1 MPPKPKPWSF
11 VALLWVAYFINYVDR
26 QVVFSILPV
35 LRAELHFTSTQL
47 GLIGSIFIWVYSLC
61 NPVAGRIADRTR
73 PELLLPASLALWS
86 VATLATGLSGSVAG
100 LLFWRGVMGL
110 TEGIYFPAAVSAI
123 GSVHSGATRS
133 RAIALH
139 GSAQFAGIAAG
150 GWFGGWV
157 AEAWGWRWG
166 FVALAVAGFAYAP
179 LLRLG
184 IGALGAL
191 PAPQPRQQ
199 ATPRRPPALN
209 ARCYWALSFA
219 FFVLCTMLWMLYA
232 WLPAFIYERYHLTL
246 AESGFTATLFL
257 QAGSAAGILSGGAL
271 ADAVSRRFPAGRF
284 YLAALGL
291 LLCSPLA
298 YATVAVHSV
307 PLLQVASAGFGFFAG
322 LMMSNVIAS
331 AYDVIAPS
339 QYGFG
344 AGALTM
350 IGGLAGGLAIFSVGR
365 WKESLGVEALMA
377 CGSIAGVLAALVLA
391 AVAVTQFQADRR
403 RLGLAEIAT

>member
-1 MPPKPKPWSF
+1 MPPKPKPWAF

-35 LRAELHFTSTQL
+35 LRDELHFSSTQL

-61 NPVAGRIADRTR
+61 NPVAGRIADRVR
-73 PELLLPASLALWS
+73 AELLLPATVALWS

-100 LLFWRGVMGL
+100 LLFWRGVMGV
-110 TEGIYFPAAVSAI
+110 TEGFYFPAAVRAI

-157 AEAWGWRWG
+157 AEGWGWRWG
-166 FVALAVAGFAYAP
+166 FVALAAAGFAYAP

-184 IGALGAL
+184 IGAL
-191 PAPQPRQQ
+191 PAPHAQQQ
-199 ATPRRPPALN
+199 AGPGRPAALN

-232 WLPAFIYERYHLTL
+232 WLPEFVYERYHLTL

-271 ADAVSRRFPAGRF
+271 ADWISRRFPAGRF
-284 YLAALGL
+284 YIASLGL

-307 PLLQVASAGFGFFAG
+307 PLLKLASAGFGFFAG

-331 AYDVIAPS
+331 AYDVIVPS

-365 WKESLGVEALMA
+365 WKESVGVEALMA
-377 CGSIAGVLAALVLA
+377 YGSVAGILAGLVLA

-403 RLGLAEIAT
+403 RIGLAEVAT